1 MPVLY
6 RAHPTKRP
14 FDTLVVIP
22 VDVFFDK
29 GEHLAAVALLL
40 MLGVEGLDLYTP
52 EEPLRG
58 GVVRRTA
65 FGCVSASWRPQYRHY
80 FSAA

>member
-1 MPVLY
+1 MAGLAILVLLCASLPY
-6 RAHPTKRP
+6 MSIVPA
-14 FDTLVVIP
+14 DVII
-22 VDVFFDK
+22 DQD
-29 GEHLAAVALLL
+29 EHLVTGTLLP
-40 MLGVEGLDLYTP
+40 MLGIDGLRLHTP